1 MRDRIKGEA
10 YFLRGAYYFLLVNLY
25 AKPYVKETANED
37 LGVPLKTS
45 EMVVDGFFS
54 RNTVAEV
61 YEQIVSDLEN
71 SIQLLHDKERTTHF
85 HANEISARIL
95 LSRVFLYMG
104 NWLQAEQQCN
114 EAIRLGC
121 PLRNLNSMNLTAM
134 GASKEYMNQSSCE
147 NIFTMGTPTIQTLM
161 STRNQSFANFSV
173 SDDLYN
179 SYVVNEEIEDLRRQ
193 CFFTKSRW
201 YNYTTCSKSP
211 LQSQMK
217 LDAYETFLIRSVEA
231 YLNKAEAQAMMGNDG
246 QARITLE
253 EILKNRYKE
262 NKLPQISDLASK
274 DLVDFIRAERRRELC
289 FEGHRWFDLRRYAV
303 SPLYQD
309 RKEIKHDIYDQVG
322 DYQSGMIV
330 GSYILKAYGEDNA
343 WVLPIPRYELI
354 FNNEEGNILIDN
366 PERAERVKL

>member
-1 MRDRIKGEA
+1 MI
-10 YFLRGAYYFLLVNLY
+10 VN
-25 AKPYVKETANED
+25 D
-37 LGVPLKTS
+37 
-45 EMVVDGFFS
+45 
-54 RNTVAEV
+54 
-61 YEQIVSDLEN
+61 
-71 SIQLLHDKERTTHF
+71 
-85 HANEISARIL
+85 
-95 LSRVFLYMG
+95 
-104 NWLQAEQQCN
+104 
-114 EAIRLGC
+114 
-121 PLRNLNSMNLTAM
+121 
-134 GASKEYMNQSSCE
+134 
-147 NIFTMGTPTIQTLM
+147 
-161 STRNQSFANFSV
+161 
-173 SDDLYN
+173 
-179 SYVVNEEIEDLRRQ
+179 EIEDLRRQ
-193 CFFTKSRW
+193 CFFNRSSW
-201 YNYTTCSKSP
+201 YGTTCVKSP

-354 FNNEEGNILIDN
+354 FNNEEGNVLIDN